1 MNEHKN
7 NSKIMNADNY
17 PPQKHITR
25 DLMVFL
31 EFQGNRHGTNRV
43 PVVPEI
49 CTDQGSMHVGV
60 IVMLVDILGGLLTA
74 RAVYPDWFATANLF
88 MHTTGR
94 ASSGIVAATGSVM
107 RSGRTTV
114 VIEVDIREETGNST
128 RASTSI
134 GSAMMTFSRLP
145 RREDTLEFRVDEDS
159 NESFHFSIDG
169 SGLSRHYLDQVGLHV
184 IDEAAGAVE
193 LNMSDYIRNS
203 LYSINGGMVAT
214 MADVAGQY
222 AARKATGKPLLTTD
236 LEVHYLEQG
245 KVGPFR
251 TKTMVLRTTEDT
263 ALTRI
268 EVIDRGA
275 DDRLMAV
282 VMNTATLDDRVQ

>member
-1 MNEHKN
+1 
-7 NSKIMNADNY
+7 MNADNY
-17 PPQKHITR
+17 PPQRHITR
-25 DLMVFL
+25 DLMIFL
-31 EFQGNRHGTNRV
+31 EFQGNRQGTNRV

-49 CTDQGSMHVGV
+49 CTDQGTMHVGV

-74 RAVYPDWFATANLF
+74 RAIYPDWFATANLF

-94 ASSGIVAATGSVM
+94 ASSGVVVATGLVI

-114 VIEVDIREETGNST
+114 VIEVDICKEAGDSTGS
-128 RASTSI
+128 STSI
-134 GSAMMTFSRLP
+134 GSAIMTFSRLP
-145 RREDTLEFRVDEDS
+145 RREDTLKFKVDEDS
-159 NESFHFSIDG
+159 NEAFHFSMDG
-169 SGLSRHYLDQVGLHV
+169 SGLSQHYLDEVGLH
-184 IDEAAGAVE
+184 ILDEGAGVVE

-214 MADVAGQY
+214 LADIAGQY
-222 AARKATGKPLLTTD
+222 AARKATGKPLITTD

-245 KVGPFR
+245 KAGPFQ
-251 TKTMVLRTTEDT
+251 TKTTVLRKTEDT
-263 ALTRI
+263 ALTRV

-282 VMNTATLDDRVQ
+282 IMNTLILDDSAL